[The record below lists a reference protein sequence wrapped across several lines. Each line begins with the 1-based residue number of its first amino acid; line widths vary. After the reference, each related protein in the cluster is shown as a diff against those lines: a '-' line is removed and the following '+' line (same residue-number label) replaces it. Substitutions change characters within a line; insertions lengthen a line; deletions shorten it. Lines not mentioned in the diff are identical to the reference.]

1 MGESIKKLFSNWFST
16 DNFQPWKLQTTWDY
30 IFFGIMIL
38 IGVLIFFLV
47 YRSLKKHRNQTDATK
62 RVARKLKRLGGKGSV
77 CYIDKTLK
85 TTDMEH
91 HCDLINVAKDRIY
104 VVKVFPWGTKVKG
117 SKTEKEWAFMY
128 GKEVRYEQNPL
139 GDLDQQRGVVTRVL
153 LRANQRSVPVIPL
166 VVFADNY
173 GRADFA
179 IHGLKGA
186 NVVTIQQMGPWRR
199 TYKLDK
205 VPLNLEEVKMALENA
220 FTDAPQDAVTAA
232 SSEEKQ

>member
-1 MGESIKKLFSNWFST
+1 M
-16 DNFQPWKLQTTWDY
+16 
-30 IFFGIMIL
+30 
-38 IGVLIFFLV
+38 
-47 YRSLKKHRNQTDATK
+47 
-62 RVARKLKRLGGKGSV
+62 
-77 CYIDKTLK
+77 
-85 TTDMEH
+85 
-91 HCDLINVAKDRIY
+91 
-104 VVKVFPWGTKVKG
+104 
-117 SKTEKEWAFMY
+117 
-128 GKEVRYEQNPL
+128 
-139 GDLDQQRGVVTRVL
+139 
-153 LRANQRSVPVIPL
+153 IPL